1 MQSNYYSKNAQA
13 LTEQYNSQPFD
24 SVHADWLTY
33 LPQSPGF
40 ALDVGAGSGR
50 DARALSSRGW
60 TVYAVEPNAELRSLA
75 QAEPELEGDGCIHW
89 LDDALPSLKKIRS
102 LGLKFDLILVSAV
115 WMHIADG
122 DRERAVRVLSEL
134 LAPQGRLV
142 MSLRCGLA
150 DAEREFH
157 PVSMEQL
164 QSLAANRALVN
175 LASLRS
181 DDKYGR
187 DQVHW
192 QTAVFMLPDNGTG
205 ALPLLRHIIVN
216 DNKSSSYKL
225 GLLRVLTQLADGLP
239 GIALA
244 IDDDWVVLPF
254 GVVGLYWLKQYLP
267 LLSAHNIS
275 QQPGDKGYGFVK
287 NSFHAIS
294 ANSSYQLSLG
304 RSFTA
309 DAPHV
314 MGAIRDACQH
324 IQKMP
329 AHFTTWPGTADQVFE
344 ACYQSPGRTNSAIQ
358 LDKATLEKFGT
369 FRVPRNVWD
378 CMSQYA
384 VWIEPAIRREWVK
397 LMRGWNVDKSLG
409 ELDLALDWPEA
420 IRDTS
425 RVRKRFEQLKQ
436 NSKAIN
442 CVWSGKHLQ
451 AKGVDIDHCF
461 PWAHW
466 QNNDLWNLLPAK
478 SSVNLAKS
486 DKLPSAALIQDSRQ
500 RIIDW
505 WECAYLDSTLKDE
518 FLISASSALPG
529 IHSESIDSQGVYQA
543 LLFQRDRM
551 QRNQQLQEWNYAVK
565 AQG

>member
-1 MQSNYYSKNAQA
+1 MQPNYYSKNAQA
-13 LTEQYNSQPFD
+13 LTDQYNSLPFD
-24 SVHADWLTY
+24 QVHSGWLAH
-33 LPQSPGF
+33 LQEKPGL

-50 DARALSSRGW
+50 DARALAGHDW
-60 TVYAVEPNAELRSLA
+60 TVYAVEPNTELRSLA
-75 QAEPELEGDGCIHW
+75 QAESQLESGGCIHW
-89 LDDALPSLKKIRS
+89 LDDALPSLKQVRS

-115 WMHIADG
+115 WMHIAES

-142 MSLRCGLA
+142 VTLRSGPA
-150 DAEREFH
+150 DSERDIH
-157 PVSMEQL
+157 PVSLEQL
-164 QSLAANRALVN
+164 QGLAANRALVN
-175 LASLRS
+175 LATSQS
-181 DDKYGR
+181 TDKLGR
-187 DQVHW
+187 DKVSW
-192 QTAVFMLPDNGTG
+192 QTAVFQLPDDGTG

-225 GLLRVLTQLADGLP
+225 GLLRVLTQLADGVP

-244 IDDDWVVLPF
+244 MDDDWVVLPF

-267 LLSAHNIS
+267 LIATCKIS
-275 QQPGDKGYGFVK
+275 QQPNSLGYGFVK
-287 NSFHAIS
+287 DAFRSIS
-294 ANSSYQLSLG
+294 DNSSYQLALG

-314 MGAIRDACQH
+314 MEAIRDACQH

-344 ACYQSPGRTNSAIQ
+344 AGYQSPGRTTSAIQ
-358 LDKATLEKFGT
+358 LDKATLAKFGT
-369 FRVPRNVWD
+369 FRVPRKIWD
-378 CMSQYA
+378 CMSQCA
-384 VWIEPAIRREWVK
+384 VWIEPAIRREWIK
-397 LMRGWNVDKSLG
+397 LMRGWNTDKTVG

-425 RVRKRFEQLKQ
+425 RVRKRFEQLQQ
-436 NSKAIN
+436 NGKAID
-442 CVWSGKHLQ
+442 CVWSGKKLQ
-451 AKGVDIDHCF
+451 GKGVDIDHCF

-486 DKLPSAALIQDSRQ
+486 DKLPSAGLIQTSRQ

-505 WECAYLDSTLKDE
+505 WECAYLDSDLKDE

-529 IHSESIDSQGVYQA
+529 IHSDSNDSQGVYQA

-565 AQG
+565 PQG